1 MKAYISF
8 LLQTF
13 SKFPD
18 IQFIH
23 VSPEEGSTSAGAMTT
38 NNTLLV
44 RVTSPVEPDVNAK
57 ICLGNLKYL
66 SKILSTKQI
75 SEHGILQTAI
85 GESLEKE
92 PIVKSIDFTA
102 PRLSIRYHATDP
114 KVGGRVMNIKKQD
127 WNASVKLEPSHAA
140 EFSDAVKLQQVM
152 NPSKNEFKVTQR
164 DGNLVV
170 IFETGEKSSDND
182 ISLVLAK
189 IDGTLPDSYYLN
201 TTNVLSA
208 LSLVAT
214 ADSGTLY
221 FSASVCRVTAN
232 VGDHEIEIII
242 PKNTSGR

>member
-23 VSPEEGSTSAGAMTT
+23 VVPGDGSTTAGAMTT

-44 RVTSPVEPDVNAK
+44 KVTSPSEPDLSAK

-75 SEHGILQTAI
+75 SEHGVLKTAI

-92 PIVKSIDFTA
+92 QIVKSIDFTA

-114 KVGGRVMNIKKQD
+114 KVGGRVMNIKQQD
-127 WNASVKLEPSHAA
+127 WAATVKVEPSHAA
-140 EFSDAVKLQQVM
+140 EFADAVKLQQVM
-152 NPSKNEFKVTQR
+152 NPSKNEFKVTER

-182 ISLVLAK
+182 IALVLAK
-189 IDGTLPDSYYLN
+189 IDGALPDSYYLN

-214 ADSGTLY
+214 ADSGTMH
-221 FSASVCRVTAN
+221 FSASVCRVTADA
-232 VGDHEIEIII
+232 GDHEIEVVI